1 MVAGV
6 DLDATVF
13 AMEMVLRNAVLAGQ
27 EDAGPRD
34 IGVSQGRIAA
44 IEPRLAAQGR
54 EELDLDGALLCAG
67 LVESHIHLDKS
78 RIIERCAPEEGRMAM
93 AVKRVQSAKRDFT
106 VEDVYARA
114 RATLEAAILQ
124 GTTRMRNHVE
134 VDPSGGLAGLQA
146 IQQLARDYA
155 SAIDLEICVFLQ
167 EGMTGVEGAEALLI
181 EALERGERITAVG
194 GAPNYDSDHGHQIRR
209 VFELAKAHD
218 LDVDLHLDFGN
229 SPEAMDIHLVMELA
243 DRYGYGGRV
252 NVGHVT
258 KLSTLP
264 PEEQAPI
271 ARKLAEAGVAVTVLP
286 ATDLFMMGRDQS
298 YNVRRGIVDA
308 NALERQGVLCS
319 IATNNILN
327 PFTPYGDCSL
337 LRMANL
343 HANALQVSRPEDLA
357 SCFEMVAGEAAAIMN
372 LGDYGLAVGN
382 PADFAVIDA
391 ASEADAVA
399 RVAPVLHAFKRGRK
413 TVTRERATLHR
424 PA

>member
-1 MVAGV
+1 M
-6 DLDATVF
+6 DI
-13 AMEMVLRNAVLAGQ
+13 VLRNAVLAGQ
-27 EDAGPRD
+27 EDVGLRD
-34 IGVSQGRIAA
+34 VGVSEGRIAA
-44 IEPRLAAQGR
+44 IEPRLETEAR
-54 EELDLDGALLCAG
+54 EELDLAGALLCAG

-78 RIIERCAPEEGRMAM
+78 RIIERCTPEEGRMAM
-93 AVKRVQSAKRDFT
+93 AVKRVQAAKRDFT

-114 RATLEAAILQ
+114 RMTLEAAILQ
-124 GTTRMRNHVE
+124 GTTRMRNHIE
-134 VDPSGGLAGLQA
+134 VDPSGGLVGLEA
-146 IQQLARDYA
+146 IQHLARDYA
-155 SAIDLEICVFLQ
+155 WAIDLETCVFLQ
-167 EGMTGVEGAEALLI
+167 EGLTGVAGAEALLVQ
-181 EALERGERITAVG
+181 ALDHGEKITAVG
-194 GAPNYDSDHGHQIRR
+194 GAPGYDSDHGNQIRR
-209 VFELAKAHD
+209 VFELAKAHG

-229 SPEAMDIHLVMELA
+229 SPEAMDLHLVMELTEQY
-243 DRYGYGGRV
+243 RYGGRV

-271 ARKLAEAGVAVTVLP
+271 AHRLADIGVAVTVLP

-308 NALERQGVLCS
+308 NALEHEGVLCS
-319 IATNNILN
+319 IGTNNILN

-343 HANALQVSRPEDLA
+343 HANALQVSRAEDLA
-357 SCFEMVAGEAAAIMN
+357 SCFDMVAGEAAAILN

-391 ASEADAVA
+391 TSEADAVA

-413 TVTRERATLHR
+413 TMTRERAALHR